1 MGGPRARCRLYQ
13 HAQPPKQSTSV
24 IPMLSRAWDERTHRA
39 GPAGVL
45 RRKQTLV
52 QGFPRLHLTYVGC
65 PERAPPPGIRS
76 RTIYP
81 DAHVASTWFLNI
93 LLYVDKCEESR
104 VTMRTVPN
112 AIIID
117 DTQPRTPNQSFISL
131 RLRRAVRPPVLSDR
145 TKRDGRSSSWR
156 KSFSPCLCRPVL
168 RLTEGPE

>member
-1 MGGPRARCRLYQ
+1 MGTVQ
-13 HAQPPKQSTSV
+13 TNISSTSHQ
-24 IPMLSRAWDERTHRA
+24 ISCFRGTDGEGGKNQKNKEKALP
-39 GPAGVL
+39 
-45 RRKQTLV
+45 
-52 QGFPRLHLTYVGC
+52 GFPRLHLTYVGC

-93 LLYVDKCEESR
+93 LRYVDKCEEGR

-156 KSFSPCLCRPVL
+156 KSFSPCLRRPVSRL
-168 RLTEGPE
+168 REGPE

>member
-1 MGGPRARCRLYQ
+1 MSFSWSFFPVVVWTRFFSPY
-13 HAQPPKQSTSV
+13 
-24 IPMLSRAWDERTHRA
+24 
-39 GPAGVL
+39 
-45 RRKQTLV
+45 
-52 QGFPRLHLTYVGC
+52 GFPGFWDSITKRCKGVPFLFIGGFDSSALC
-65 PERAPPPGIRS
+65 RSRRERS

>member
-1 MGGPRARCRLYQ
+1 MCQINFEVYGNSSNKYFN
-13 HAQPPKQSTSV
+13 HESSNF
-24 IPMLSRAWDERTHRA
+24 MLS
-39 GPAGVL
+39 GN
-45 RRKQTLV
+45 RRRGRQKPKNKKKALP
-52 QGFPRLHLTYVGC
+52 GFPRLHLTYVGC

-93 LLYVDKCEESR
+93 LRYVDKCEEGR